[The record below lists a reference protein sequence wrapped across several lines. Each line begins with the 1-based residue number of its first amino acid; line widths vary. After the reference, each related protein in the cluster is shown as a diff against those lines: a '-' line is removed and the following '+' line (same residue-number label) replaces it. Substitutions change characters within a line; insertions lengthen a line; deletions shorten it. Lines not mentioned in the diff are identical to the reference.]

1 MRCLGELKWFLGVRV
16 IRDWTAGAIWLL
28 QDSFIDKVAAKFNLT
43 QATGRYP
50 PVPLVENY
58 LQTSPDEPDAKRT
71 HTYQQLVGSLAYIST
86 FTRPDVARA
95 HSVLARHLQNP
106 GQKHMSAA
114 RHVWRYLVGS
124 KYLAINASRRT
135 RDNTTYVSQADNKI
149 GTESIFYGAS
159 DAAFADDEATRQSSY
174 GYLFKLYGMC
184 IDWKA
189 TRQRC
194 VTKSTTE
201 AELVALSAA
210 GGEMEWWNRVFNHIQ
225 FSPDIRPVIYCD
237 NEQTVGIVTKQDDR
251 LHTKLRHVDTHQ
263 MWLRQEVQ
271 ANKLQVTWCPTT
283 EMPADGLTKTLP
295 RQRHNRFVKQL
306 GLEDVQSHITGPT
319 QTKHGPDPA
328 DLAGWY

>member
-1 MRCLGELKWFLGVRV
+1 
-16 IRDWTAGAIWLL
+16 
-28 QDSFIDKVAAKFNLT
+28 
-43 QATGRYP
+43 
-50 PVPLVENY
+50 
-58 LQTSPDEPDAKRT
+58 
-71 HTYQQLVGSLAYIST
+71 
-86 FTRPDVARA
+86 
-95 HSVLARHLQNP
+95 
-106 GQKHMSAA
+106 MSAA

-135 RDNTTYVSQADNKI
+135 RDNTTYVSQADSQI

-210 GGEMEWWNRVFNHIQ
+210 GGEMEWWNRVFSHIQ

-237 NEQTVGIVTKQDDR
+237 NEQTVGIVTKRDDR

-271 ANKLQVTWCPTT
+271 ANRLQVMWCPTT

-295 RQRHNRFVKQL
+295 RQRHDRFIKQL
-306 GLEDVQSHITGPT
+306 GLEDVQSHVTGLT
-319 QTKHGPDPA
+319 QTKHGPEPA